1 MAGRPELAGAGG
13 LEASGHGFQIRTH
26 TEREEGNANP
36 TRGITRPEG
45 RLARGPTVAPWPAPT
60 VLLRRPLEALKIKE
74 NGTGKKRE
82 VLRAHHDEE
91 RELRRLE
98 TTASRGGRQTP
109 ATASLRRAERSED
122 REKETGKGGKE
133 GSGARGYSPTKTEA
147 RGMERGGSGG
157 RGLAVLSNRA
167 RARGS
172 GVGGWR

>member
-60 VLLRRPLEALKIKE
+60 VLLGRPLEALKIKE

-82 VLRAHHDEE
+82 VVRAHHDEE

-98 TTASRGGRQTP
+98 TTASRCGRQTP
-109 ATASLRRAERSED
+109 AAVSLCKAERSED
-122 REKETGKGGKE
+122 REKENGKG
-133 GSGARGYSPTKTEA
+133 
-147 RGMERGGSGG
+147 ERK
-157 RGLAVLSNRA
+157 A
-167 RARGS
+167 RAHG
-172 GVGGWR
+172 GVFSN